1 MPVTTTAVAKPAGR
15 EASTAARLIR
25 PITVTRPPRIE
36 IGIGTVGL
44 AGAWARGNGIA
55 RTLVVSDAFNAA
67 RVDLLQL
74 PGEVTVFADVVFEPD
89 VPNLE
94 RLLVVARATDP
105 ELVVGFGGGSAMDL
119 AKLAAVMVGSSKPVR
134 DIVGA
139 GRADARNAALIQ
151 IPTTSGTGSEGGT
164 RALLTDPQTR
174 NKLAIESPH
183 MLADLAI
190 IDPELTVSLPP
201 AVTAATGID
210 ALAHC
215 AEAFTSKRSHPAID
229 VYAREG
235 IALVGQFLA
244 RAVRDGGDIE
254 ARAGLALA
262 SHYGGFCLGPV
273 NTTAGHAVA
282 YPLGTRH
289 KVPHGLAVAVIFPH
303 VLAHNAPACEDK
315 TEEIATLLG
324 LEGNLLVAAQSFCS
338 EAGVEM
344 RMSRLGVPEDDLPVM
359 ADEAHAIRRLLDF
372 NPRDISRDEI
382 LGIYRAAW

>member
-1 MPVTTTAVAKPAGR
+1 MPVSISAVTEPA
-15 EASTAARLIR
+15 AQSSVAARLIR

-44 AGAWARGNGIA
+44 AGTWARHSGIT

-67 RVDLLQL
+67 RVDKLGL
-74 PGEVTVFADVVFEPD
+74 PGEVTVFAEVVFEPD
-89 VPNLE
+89 IPNLE
-94 RLLVVARATDP
+94 RLLEVAWSAAP
-105 ELVVGFGGGSAMDL
+105 QLVVGFGGGSAMDL

-134 DIVGA
+134 DIVGV
-139 GRADARNAALIQ
+139 GRADPRDVALIQ

-174 NKLAIESPH
+174 NKIAVESPH

-215 AEAFTSKRSHPAID
+215 AEAFTSKRSHPVID

-235 IALVGQFLA
+235 IALVGQCLA
-244 RAVRDGGDIE
+244 RAVRDGSDIE

-303 VLAHNAPACEDK
+303 VLVHNAPACLEK
-315 TEEIATLLG
+315 TEEIAALLG
-324 LEGNLLVAAQSFCS
+324 LEGELFEAAHALCAQ
-338 EAGVEM
+338 AGVEM
-344 RMSRLGVPEDDLPVM
+344 RISKLGVPEEDLAAM
-359 ADEAHAIRRLLDF
+359 ADEAYAIRRLLDF
-372 NPRDISRDEI
+372 NPRDVSRDEI
-382 LGIYRAAW
+382 LGMYRAAW

>member
-1 MPVTTTAVAKPAGR
+1 MHVSTSAAAEPAGR
-15 EASTAARLIR
+15 ASDQSARLIR
-25 PITVTRPPRIE
+25 PITVARPPRIE

-44 AGAWARGNGIA
+44 AGAWARSNGIV
-55 RTLVVSDAFNAA
+55 RTLVVSDPFNAA
-67 RVDLLQL
+67 RVDRLNL
-74 PGEVTVFADVVFEPD
+74 PGSVTVFADVVFEPD

-94 RLLVVARATDP
+94 RLMDVARSAEP
-105 ELVVGFGGGSAMDL
+105 QLVIGFGGGSAMDL
-119 AKLAAVMVGSSKPVR
+119 AKLAAVMVGSSKPVC
-134 DIVGA
+134 DIVGV
-139 GRADARNAALIQ
+139 GRADPRSAQLIQ

-164 RALLTDPQTR
+164 RALLTDPLTR
-174 NKLAIESPH
+174 NKIAIESPH
-183 MLADLAI
+183 MLADVAI

-215 AEAFTSKRSHPAID
+215 AEAFTSKRSHPVID

-235 IALVGQFLA
+235 IGLVGQFLR
-244 RAVRDGGDIE
+244 RAVRDGSDIE

-289 KVPHGLAVAVIFPH
+289 KVAHGLAVAVIFPH
-303 VLAHNAPACEDK
+303 VLAHNAPACAEK
-315 TEEIATLLG
+315 TAEIAALLG
-324 LEGNLLVAAQSFCS
+324 LESDLFEAAHAFCA
-338 EAGVEM
+338 ETGIEM
-344 RMSRLGVPEDDLPVM
+344 RMSKLGVPQDDLPAM

-382 LGIYRAAW
+382 LGMYRAAW

>member
-1 MPVTTTAVAKPAGR
+1 MPASVSVATQPTMPSSA
-15 EASTAARLIR
+15 AARLIR
-25 PITVTRPPRIE
+25 PISVSHPPRVE
-36 IGIGTVGL
+36 IGSGSVRL
-44 AGAWARGNGIA
+44 AGAWARSNGIA

-67 RVDLLQL
+67 RVDRLTL
-74 PGEVTVFADVVFEPD
+74 PGRVTVFADIVFEPD

-94 RLLVVARATDP
+94 RLLEVARAAEP

-119 AKLAAVMVGSSKPVR
+119 AKLAAVMVGSGKPIR

-139 GRADARNAALIQ
+139 GRAEPRSVQLIQ

-164 RALLTDPQTR
+164 RALLTDPLTR

-215 AEAFTSKRSHPAID
+215 TEAFTSTRSHPVID
-229 VYAREG
+229 VYARGG

-244 RAVRDGGDIE
+244 RAVRDGSDIE

-289 KVPHGLAVAVIFPH
+289 KIAHGLAVAVIFPH
-303 VLAHNAPACEDK
+303 VLAHNAPACADK
-315 TEEIATLLG
+315 TAEIAALLG
-324 LEGNLLVAAQSFCS
+324 LKGELFEAAHGFC
-338 EAGVEM
+338 AGMGVEM
-344 RMSRLGVPEDDLPVM
+344 RMSRLGVPVDDLRTM

-382 LGIYRAAW
+382 LGMYRAAW

>member
-1 MPVTTTAVAKPAGR
+1 MPVTTSAVAEPATQ
-15 EASTAARLIR
+15 SPVAARLIR
-25 PITVTRPPRIE
+25 PITVARPPRIE

-44 AGAWARGNGIA
+44 AGDWARSNGIS

-67 RVDLLQL
+67 RVDRLNL
-74 PGEVTVFADVVFEPD
+74 PGTVTVFADVVFEPD

-94 RLLVVARATDP
+94 RLLEVARSADP
-105 ELVVGFGGGSAMDL
+105 QLVVGFGGGSAMDL
-119 AKLAAVMVGSSKPVR
+119 AKLAAVMVGSSKGVR
-134 DIVGA
+134 EIVGT
-139 GRADARNAALIQ
+139 GRADPRSVQLIQ

-164 RALLTDPQTR
+164 RALLTDPETR
-174 NKLAIESPH
+174 NKIAIESPH
-183 MLADLAI
+183 MLADVAI

-215 AEAFTSKRSHPAID
+215 VEAFTSKRSHPVID

-262 SHYGGFCLGPV
+262 SHYGGLCLGPV

-303 VLAHNAPACEDK
+303 VLAHNASACEDK
-315 TEEIATLLG
+315 TEEIAGLLG
-324 LEGNLLVAAQSFCS
+324 LEGDLFEAARRFCA
-338 EAGVEM
+338 EMGVDM
-344 RMSRLGVPEDDLPVM
+344 RMSKLGVPEGDLPAM
-359 ADEAHAIRRLLDF
+359 AGEAHAIRRLLDF
-372 NPRDISRDEI
+372 NPRDVSRDEI
-382 LGIYRAAW
+382 LGMYRAAW

>member
-1 MPVTTTAVAKPAGR
+1 MPVSISAVAEPA
-15 EASTAARLIR
+15 AQSSVAARLIR
-25 PITVTRPPRIE
+25 PITVARPPRIE
-36 IGIGTVGL
+36 IGIGTVRL
-44 AGAWARGNGIA
+44 AGERARSNGIT

-67 RVDLLQL
+67 RVGRLNL
-74 PGEVTVFADVVFEPD
+74 PGTVTVFADVVFEPD

-94 RLLVVARATDP
+94 RLLEVARMAAP

-119 AKLAAVMVGSSKPVR
+119 AKLAAVMVGSSKPIR

-139 GRADARNAALIQ
+139 GRADARKVQLIQ

-164 RALLTDPQTR
+164 RALLTDPETR
-174 NKLAIESPH
+174 NKIAIESSH
-183 MLADLAI
+183 MLADVAI

-215 AEAFTSKRSHPAID
+215 TEAFTSTRSHPVID

-235 IALVGQFLA
+235 IALVGQFLM

-303 VLAHNAPACEDK
+303 VLAHNAPACAEK
-315 TEEIATLLG
+315 TAEIAALLQ
-324 LEGNLLVAAQSFCS
+324 LEGDLREAAYRFC
-338 EAGVEM
+338 ADTGVEM
-344 RMSRLGVPEDDLPVM
+344 RMSKLGVPEEDLPLM

-372 NPRDISRDEI
+372 NPRDVSRDEI
-382 LGIYRAAW
+382 LGMYRAAW